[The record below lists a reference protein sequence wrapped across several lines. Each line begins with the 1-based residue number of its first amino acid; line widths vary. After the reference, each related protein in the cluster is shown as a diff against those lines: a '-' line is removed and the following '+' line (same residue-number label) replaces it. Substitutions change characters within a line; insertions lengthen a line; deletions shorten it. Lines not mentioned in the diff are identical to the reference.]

1 MTLGGDNM
9 KFANRLKK
17 LRSEHG
23 LNQQELANIA
33 GVSKSAISMYENGN
47 RLPELETFEKIA
59 DYFNVD
65 MDYLKGRS
73 GIERDSESVYY
84 LNDETREIA
93 QEIYDNKDLK
103 ILFDASRKATPE
115 DLKFIVEM
123 AKRFKGE

>member
-1 MTLGGDNM
+1 M
-9 KFANRLKK
+9 KFANRLKE
-17 LRSEHG
+17 LRKEHR
-23 LNQQELANIA
+23 LSQHELASII

-65 MDYLKGRS
+65 MDYLKGKSSIVRES
-73 GIERDSESVYY
+73 KSVYY

-93 QEIYDNKDLK
+93 QEIYDNKDLRM
-103 ILFDASRKATPE
+103 LFDASRKATPE

-123 AKRFKGE
+123 ARKLKGE